1 MRMVGKICGKEAD
14 MAEMTIE
21 ITDEMIQSAVREQ
34 VKAKL
39 SKIDIKSMVKME
51 VFKAVRER
59 WEELRADNLV
69 KEIKTK
75 EVADRIVEDLTDRI
89 THALEDDF

>member
-1 MRMVGKICGKEAD
+1 

-39 SKIDIKSMVKME
+39 SKIDITSMVKME

-59 WEELRADNLV
+59 WEEMRADNLV
-69 KEIKTK
+69 KEVKTK
-75 EVADRIVEDLTDRI
+75 EVADRIVVDLTNRI

>member
-1 MRMVGKICGKEAD
+1 
-14 MAEMTIE
+14 MTIE

>member
-1 MRMVGKICGKEAD
+1 

-21 ITDEMIQSAVREQ
+21 ITDKMIQSVVREQ

-39 SKIDIKSMVKME
+39 SKIDIKSMVKTE
-51 VFKAVRER
+51 VSIMVRER

>member
-1 MRMVGKICGKEAD
+1 

-39 SKIDIKSMVKME
+39 SKIDITSMVKME

-59 WEELRADNLV
+59 WEEMRADNLV

>member
-1 MRMVGKICGKEAD
+1 

-89 THALEDDF
+89 THALDDDF

>member
-1 MRMVGKICGKEAD
+1 

-39 SKIDIKSMVKME
+39 SKIDIISMVKME

>member
-1 MRMVGKICGKEAD
+1 

-21 ITDEMIQSAVREQ
+21 ITDEMIQSALREQ

>member
-1 MRMVGKICGKEAD
+1 
-14 MAEMTIE
+14 MAEMVIE

-39 SKIDIKSMVKME
+39 SKIDIKSIVKME
-51 VFKAVRER
+51 VFKMVRER

-89 THALEDDF
+89 IHALDDDF

>member
-1 MRMVGKICGKEAD
+1 

-39 SKIDIKSMVKME
+39 SKIDITSMVKME

>member
-1 MRMVGKICGKEAD
+1 

-39 SKIDIKSMVKME
+39 SKIDITSMVKME
-51 VFKAVRER
+51 VFKAVSER
-59 WEELRADNLV
+59 WEEMRADNLV

>member
-1 MRMVGKICGKEAD
+1 